1 MISRKKLAAAGAA
14 ALMVM
19 SSGVASAQEKPKV
32 RINQAFQSLLY
43 LSLYVANDVGFF
55 EEEGLDVTVTTG
67 GGGSQSWS
75 SVLGGSAD
83 YSIHDPVFPT
93 ISRERGGPG
102 IVVGTICNAETMYAL
117 AKDPAIKVT
126 TDPKSLLSQGYTI
139 ATQPE
144 PDSGWARLTFL
155 AQQLGVSQ
163 GDDTYKNVQVPIGSE
178 MASVFAG
185 TTDIGV
191 SYPPVVEQAEAQGLH
206 VAFSFTA
213 ASRPYLFSSLNTTQD
228 FVTKNAETHQKVM
241 NAFEKAGQY
250 IYAYPEEAVKIG
262 INEFPDLD
270 PAVVTK
276 AVERMIAELA
286 YPEHVFAE
294 YNAFTSNQ
302 AMHEFVGTIK
312 AAATMKDG
320 VNNDAALTAYRS
332 LGKIAWSGPRP
343 ITGKVSQ

>member
-1 MISRKKLAAAGAA
+1 MLRKTLAVAAMATLMALPAGA
-14 ALMVM
+14 
-19 SSGVASAQEKPKV
+19 ASAQEKAKV

-43 LSLYVANDVGFF
+43 LPLYVAQDVGFF
-55 EEEGLDVTVTTG
+55 AEEGLDVTVTTG

-83 YSIHDPVFPT
+83 YSIHDPVFTT

-117 AKDPAIKVT
+117 AKDPEIKVT
-126 TDPKSLLSQGYTI
+126 TDPKALLGQGHTI
-139 ATQPE
+139 ATQPQ

-155 AQQLGVSQ
+155 AQQLDVKQ

-185 TTDIGV
+185 TTDIGI

-206 VAFSFTA
+206 VVFSFTA

-228 FVTKNAETHQKVM
+228 FVANNAEAHQKVM
-241 NAFEKAGQY
+241 NAFEKASQY
-250 IYAYPEEAVKIG
+250 IYAFPEEAVKIG
-262 INEFPDLD
+262 IQEFPDLD
-270 PAVVTK
+270 EAVVRK

-286 YPEHVFAE
+286 YPQHVFAE

-312 AAATMKDG
+312 AAATMQDG
-320 VNNDAALTAYRS
+320 VDNNAALNAYRS
-332 LGKIAWSGPRP
+332 LGHIAWDGPRP